1 MEAHHQSTYSY
12 QKHADWTIQG
22 HCLQVQFI
30 GAHLDQFT
38 SLPSKKQSTY
48 YNYYLSDDPKT
59 WQSKIPAYKSLAFKE
74 IYPGIDL
81 KVHSSNNSFKYD
93 LIVEPE
99 ANAEV
104 IQLSYKGAD
113 KIYLQDGHLHIQ
125 NSVNELIEQ
134 APYAYQYI
142 EGVKREVACRY
153 ILEDDDVRYSFPNGY
168 NKSQALIID
177 PFIVFSRYSSSSAN
191 NFGYTATYDS
201 EGNAYGAGSV
211 FNIGYI
217 TTPGAYDISFNGAS
231 TDIGITKYTSDGLNK
246 IYATYLGGAETE
258 LPHSI
263 VVNSRNELFCWGQ
276 PPHPIS
282 LRATIAL
289 ILLLQAARLA
299 T

>member
-1 MEAHHQSTYSY
+1 M
-12 QKHADWTIQG
+12 
-22 HCLQVQFI
+22 
-30 GAHLDQFT
+30 
-38 SLPSKKQSTY
+38 
-48 YNYYLSDDPKT
+48 
-59 WQSKIPAYKSLAFKE
+59 
-74 IYPGIDL
+74 
-81 KVHSSNNSFKYD
+81 
-93 LIVEPE
+93 
-99 ANAEV
+99 
-104 IQLSYKGAD
+104 
-113 KIYLQDGHLHIQ
+113 
-125 NSVNELIEQ
+125 
-134 APYAYQYI
+134 
-142 EGVKREVACRY
+142 KREVACQY

-263 VVNSRNELFCWGQ
+263 VVNSRNELFLLGTTASPDFPTSDNCFDSTFAGGTLSDLTQ
-276 PPHPIS
+276 GLGVVYTGGSDLVVARFSEDGSNLIASSYIGGS
-282 LRATIAL
+282 LNDG
-289 ILLLQAARLA
+289 
-299 T
+299 

>member
-30 GAHLDQFT
+30 GARLDQFT

-104 IQLSYKGAD
+104 IHLSYKGAD